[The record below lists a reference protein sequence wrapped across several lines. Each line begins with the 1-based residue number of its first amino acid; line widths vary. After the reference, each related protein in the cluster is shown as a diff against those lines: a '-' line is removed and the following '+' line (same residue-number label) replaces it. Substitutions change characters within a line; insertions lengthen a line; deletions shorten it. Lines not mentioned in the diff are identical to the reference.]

1 MNYEDTTMKTLNTT
15 ATALMIA
22 AGMMMGGNALAGDNC
37 KNFKIK
43 IDNQSNYQVKVTKV
57 EYYDY
62 DKTKWRKEALLQQVL
77 QDNVLWNWTRNL
89 EHVDNDHTKFKVS
102 FKEKYGGAINGYSH
116 TMYAY
121 SNKFTCR
128 DNGSK
133 TITLR

>member
-1 MNYEDTTMKTLNTT
+1 MKALKTT

-37 KNFKIK
+37 KNFDIK
-43 IDNQSNYQVKVTKV
+43 IQNQSGYQVKVTKV

-62 DKTKWRKEALLQQVL
+62 DKTKWRKESLTQKVL
-77 QDNVLWNWTRNL
+77 QNNVIWTWERDL
-89 EHVDNDHTKFKVS
+89 EHVDNDSTKIKVS
-102 FKEKYGGAINGYSH
+102 FKEKYGGAVNGYSH

-133 TITLR
+133 TIVLR